1 MTCILRGAQIRAL
14 FRWVVHHIE
23 FDVESFAHFRK
34 ARRAPPG
41 QGAREVLR
49 RRRATPF
56 GFCSLLHALCREYT
70 TPMKLQMCA

>member
-1 MTCILRGAQIRAL
+1 
-14 FRWVVHHIE
+14 
-23 FDVESFAHFRK
+23 
-34 ARRAPPG
+34 
-41 QGAREVLR
+41 VLR